1 MAVVLLENVGRT
13 YGTFTAV
20 ESVDLAVKKG
30 EFLTF
35 LGPSGCGKTTTLRM
49 IAGLERN
56 TSGRIRIE
64 DTLVSDPNT
73 NWFVPPERRQL
84 GMVFQSYA
92 IWPHMTVFENV
103 AYPLRI
109 RRVAKTEVTRR
120 VNEVLDLIEMRHLA
134 DRPAPA
140 LSGGQQ
146 QRVAI
151 ARALVFEPSVLLLD
165 EPLSN
170 LDAKLRTQMGEEFR
184 KLQQRLGITTLYVTH
199 DQDEAMA
206 LSDRIVVMQSGQVLQ
221 VGSPQAIY
229 HRPESLAVARFV
241 GSPNVFEAQVE
252 AAGKEGDVRRLKVQG
267 PGWKGMVSAGKSF
280 TPGSTVQVMV
290 RPENLRVCVGE
301 APVDADLTFNGVVA
315 ELVFRGAIYSVTI
328 KSGELSMTLEVPSAT
343 PIKTGD
349 AISAYVPY
357 GTAWALDSEASGPAA
372 EAAA

>member
-13 YGTFTAV
+13 YGAFTAV
-20 ESVDLAVKKG
+20 EGVDLAVNKG

-56 TSGRIRIE
+56 TGGRIMIE
-64 DTLVSDPNT
+64 DTVVSDPAA

-109 RRVAKTEVTRR
+109 RRMAKAEVTRR
-120 VNEVLDLIEMRHLA
+120 VNDVLDLIEMRHLA

-206 LSDRIVVMQSGQVLQ
+206 LSDRIVVMQSGNVLQ
-221 VGSPQAIY
+221 IGSPQQIY
-229 HRPESLAVARFV
+229 HRPENLAVARFV
-241 GSPNVFEAQVE
+241 GSPNVLDARVQ
-252 AAGKEGDVRRLKVQG
+252 ASADADGLHRLNVQG
-267 PGWKGMVSAGKSF
+267 DGWSGTALASRSYGAGES
-280 TPGSTVQVMV
+280 VHVMV
-290 RPENLRVCVGE
+290 RPENLRLAGA
-301 APVDADLTFNGVVA
+301 APVVDTDLTLKGMVTD
-315 ELVFRGAIYSVTI
+315 LVFRGAVYSVTI
-328 KSGELSMTLEVPSAT
+328 AVASMHLTLELPSAT
-343 PIKTGD
+343 TVAIGD
-349 AISAYVPY
+349 ELDVYVPQ
-357 GTAWALDSEASGPAA
+357 GTAWALD
-372 EAAA
+372 AAAAG

>member
-13 YGTFTAV
+13 YGAFVAV
-20 ESVDLAVKKG
+20 EGVDLAVNKG

-56 TSGRIRIE
+56 TGGRIMIE
-64 DTLVSDPNT
+64 DTVVSDPAT

-109 RRVAKTEVTRR
+109 RRMAKAEVTRR
-120 VNEVLDLIEMRHLA
+120 VNDVLDLIEMRHLA

-206 LSDRIVVMQSGQVLQ
+206 LSDRIVVMQSGNVLQ
-221 VGSPQAIY
+221 IGSPQQIY
-229 HRPESLAVARFV
+229 HRPENLAVARFV
-241 GSPNVFEAQVE
+241 GSPNVLDAR
-252 AAGKEGDVRRLKVQG
+252 VRSSADADGLHRLDVQG
-267 PGWKGMVSAGKSF
+267 DGWSGTVLASRSHGPGERLH
-280 TPGSTVQVMV
+280 VMV
-290 RPENLRVCVGE
+290 RPENLRLAGAGPVVG
-301 APVDADLTFNGVVA
+301 ADLTLKGTVTD
-315 ELVFRGAIYSVTI
+315 LVFRGAIYSVTI
-328 KSGELSMTLEVPSAT
+328 AAASMHLTLELPSAT
-343 PIKTGD
+343 TVAIGD
-349 AISAYVPY
+349 ELDVYVPQ
-357 GTAWALDSEASGPAA
+357 GTAWALD
-372 EAAA
+372 AAASD

>member
-1 MAVVLLENVGRT
+1 MAVVLLEHVGRA
-13 YGTFTAV
+13 YGLFTAV
-20 ESVDLAVKKG
+20 EDVSLAVGKG

-56 TSGRIRIE
+56 TSGTIRIE
-64 DTLVSDPNT
+64 DNLVSDPQA
-73 NWFVPPERRQL
+73 NWFVPPERRQI

-109 RRVAKTEVTRR
+109 RRMANAEVTRR
-120 VNEVLDLIEMRHLA
+120 VNDVLDLIEMRHLA

-170 LDAKLRTQMGEEFR
+170 LDAKLRRQMGEEFR

-206 LSDRIVVMQSGQVLQ
+206 LSDRIVVMQSGNALQ
-221 VGSPQAIY
+221 IGSPQQIY
-229 HRPESLAVARFV
+229 HHPEHLAVARFV
-241 GSPNVFEAQVE
+241 GSPNLLDGEV
-252 AAGKEGDVRRLKVQG
+252 
-267 PGWKGMVSAGKSF
+267 VSAAEADGVYSLEIRGADWTGRVRAAHAIEAGGK
-280 TPGSTVQVMV
+280 VQVMV
-290 RPENLRVCVGE
+290 RPENLRVSEDARGT
-301 APVDADLTFNGVVA
+301 DADIALSGVVTD
-315 ELVFRGAIYSVTI
+315 LIFRGAVYSV
-328 KSGELSMTLEVPSAT
+328 SVRAGALDLTLELPSTTAVAIGDTLNVQVPR
-343 PIKTGD
+343 
-349 AISAYVPY
+349 
-357 GTAWALDSEASGPAA
+357 GTAWALKA
-372 EAAA
+372 EPSKA

>member
-1 MAVVLLENVGRT
+1 MAVVVLENVGRT
-13 YGTFTAV
+13 YGLFNAV
-20 ESVDLAVKKG
+20 ENVNLAVKKG

-56 TSGRIRIE
+56 TSGTIRIE
-64 DTLVSDPNT
+64 DNLVSDPKA

-109 RRVAKTEVTRR
+109 RRIGNAEVTRR
-120 VNEVLDLIEMRHLA
+120 VNEALDLIEMRHLA

-199 DQDEAMA
+199 DQNEAMA
-206 LSDRIVVMQSGQVLQ
+206 LSDRIVVMQSGNALQ
-221 VGSPQAIY
+221 IGSPQDIY
-229 HRPESLAVARFV
+229 HRPQHLAVARFV
-241 GSPNVFEAQVE
+241 GSPNLLEAEVVSVT
-252 AAGKEGDVRRLKVQG
+252 EGDGFQELSVRGADWSGYARSARAIEAGSKVH
-267 PGWKGMVSAGKSF
+267 
-280 TPGSTVQVMV
+280 VMV
-290 RPENLRVCVGE
+290 RPENLRVGVTDDAAE
-301 APVDADLTFNGVVA
+301 ADIALTGVVTD
-315 ELVFRGAIYSVTI
+315 LIFRGAIYSVSI
-328 KSGELSMTLEVPSAT
+328 RAGALSLTLELPSSTAVAVGDPLTVQVPR
-343 PIKTGD
+343 
-349 AISAYVPY
+349 
-357 GTAWALDSEASGPAA
+357 GTAWALQASETAGV
-372 EAAA
+372 

>member
-1 MAVVLLENVGRT
+1 MAIVSLENVGRT
-13 YGTFTAV
+13 YGAFTAV
-20 ESVDLAVKKG
+20 EGFDLGVEKG

-49 IAGLERN
+49 IAGLEQN

-64 DTLVSDPNT
+64 DTLVSDPEKG
-73 NWFVPPERRQL
+73 WFMPPERRQL

-109 RRVAKTEVTRR
+109 RRVANAEVKRR
-120 VNEVLDLIEMRHLA
+120 VQAVLELVEMSHLA

-184 KLQQRLGITTLYVTH
+184 KLQKRLGITTLYVTH

-206 LSDRIVVMQSGQVLQ
+206 LSDRIVVMQSGKVLQ

-229 HRPESLAVARFV
+229 HHPENLAVAHFV
-241 GSPNVFEAQVE
+241 GSPNILKAEVE
-252 AAGKEGDVRRLKVQG
+252 RSESGDSLARVKVRGEGGWQG
-267 PGWKGMVSAGKSF
+267 AVSAARTF
-280 TPGSTVQVMV
+280 QPGTNVHVMI
-290 RPENLRVCVGE
+290 RPENLRLGTGG
-301 APVDADLTFNGVVA
+301 APHDADITFEGVIT
-315 ELVFRGAIYSVTI
+315 ELVFRGPIFSATLM
-328 KSGELSMTLEVPSAT
+328 SGDTTLLFEVPSST
-343 PIKTGD
+343 PI
-349 AISAYVPY
+349 SAGEHVSVYVPS
-357 GTAWALDSEASGPAA
+357 GTAWVLEG
-372 EAAA
+372 

>member
-1 MAVVLLENVGRT
+1 MPVVVLENVGRKF
-13 YGTFTAV
+13 GSFTAV
-20 ESVDLAVKKG
+20 EGVNLSVEKG

-56 TSGRIRIE
+56 TSGTVQI
-64 DTLVSDPNT
+64 DGTLVSDPAA

-103 AYPLRI
+103 AYPLHI
-109 RRVAKTEVTRR
+109 RRVPKAEVTRR
-120 VNEVLDLIEMRHLA
+120 VNDVLDLIEMRHLA

-151 ARALVFEPSVLLLD
+151 ARALVFEPRVLLLD

-184 KLQQRLGITTLYVTH
+184 KLQQRLDITTLYVTH

-206 LSDRIVVMQSGQVLQ
+206 LSDRIVVMQSGKVLQ

-229 HRPESLAVARFV
+229 HKPESLKVARFV
-241 GSPNVFEAQVE
+241 GSPNVLSANVE
-252 AAGKEGDVRRLKVQG
+252 ASAAVDDGYRLTLQGAGWRGTAN
-267 PGWKGMVSAGKSF
+267 SSF
-280 TPGSTVQVMV
+280 NLTTGQSVDVMV
-290 RPENLRVCVGE
+290 RPENLRIGTV
-301 APVDADLTFNGVVA
+301 AAADADIAWDGVVTD
-315 ELVFRGAIYSVTI
+315 LVFRGANNTVTVRA
-328 KSGELSMTLEVPSAT
+328 GDLFLTLELPSAT
-343 PIKTGD
+343 PIKAGD
-349 AISAYVPY
+349 AVDLYVPR
-357 GTAWALDSEASGPAA
+357 GSAWALAPDK
-372 EAAA
+372 

>member
-20 ESVDLAVKKG
+20 ESFDLVVNKG

-56 TSGRIRIE
+56 TSGRILIE
-64 DTLVSDPNT
+64 DALVSDPAT

-109 RRVAKTEVTRR
+109 RRIARSEITRR
-120 VNEVLDLIEMRHLA
+120 VNDVLDLIEMRHLA

-206 LSDRIVVMQSGQVLQ
+206 LSDRIVVMQSGKVLQ
-221 VGSPQAIY
+221 VGSPQEVY

-241 GSPNVFEAQVE
+241 GSPNVLEAHVD
-252 AAGKEGDVRRLKVQG
+252 AGEEVGGIHRLKVRG
-267 PGWKGMVSAGKSF
+267 EDWEGTASADKNYAH
-280 TPGSTVQVMV
+280 GSRVQVMV
-290 RPENLRVCVGE
+290 RPENLRVSLGDTP
-301 APVDADLTFNGVVA
+301 ADADLAFKGVVS
-315 ELVFRGAIYSVTI
+315 ELIFRGATYSVTI
-328 KSGELSMTLEVPSAT
+328 TAGSLSMHLEVPSAT
-343 PIKTGD
+343 PISVGD
-349 AISAYVPY
+349 PISTYVPH
-357 GTAWALDSEASGPAA
+357 GTAWALDPDSSTATAQ
-372 EAAA
+372 AAA